1 MAMRHWQR
9 WAGSSAIFLLWVTT
23 GGALADTTV
32 DFYTKIHLSLDA
44 ASDGNTSQGGLSDNS
59 SRFGFQG
66 THQVSP
72 GLGLYWR
79 LEQKVYMDES
89 DGRFANPA
97 YAGLEG
103 EYGKFQAGFM
113 DTPYKLLVSPFNIMD
128 DTVADVRGILG
139 YSALGADAGRNL
151 NVRARNAIMVQKE
164 VDRLSLSAL
173 YSFDYLAEGSSSGI
187 DNNDYSGYSAS
198 LVYRDAKW
206 LLGTAIE
213 QWQDS
218 EAIRGIRVGARYDFG
233 PFNGGL
239 IVEQTDAALTAAY
252 RRQAMA
258 IDIQYPF
265 EERHTARLQLAMAG
279 DYEGVADSGATQL
292 ALGDYYA
299 ASDALNFYLIYSRM
313 ENGENAKY
321 RLGTSGHGD
330 IIAPLYGADPWV
342 LSLGL
347 SYRLDYRFR

>member
-1 MAMRHWQR
+1 MQYWQR
-9 WAGSSAIFLLWVTT
+9 WTGGSVISLLLMTSSATF
-23 GGALADTTV
+23 AEDTV

-44 ASDGNTSQGGLSDNS
+44 ASDGTTSQSGLSNNS

-66 THQVSP
+66 THQVRP

-79 LEQKVYMDES
+79 LEQKVYVDES

-103 EYGKFQAGFM
+103 AYGKFQAGFM

-151 NVRARNAIMVQKE
+151 NVRARNAIMVQKD

-198 LVYRDAKW
+198 LVYRDEKW
-206 LLGTAIE
+206 LLGMAIE

-218 EAIRGIRVGARYDFG
+218 EAIKGVRMGARYDFG
-233 PFNGGL
+233 SWNAGF
-239 IVEQTDAALTAAY
+239 IVEQIDAALTAAY

-265 EERHTARLQLAMAG
+265 AERHTAKLQLAMAG

-330 IIAPLYGADPWV
+330 IITPVYGADPWV

-347 SYRLDYRFR
+347 SYRLDYRFK